1 MTTSISRRHFL
12 ATAIGSLGL
21 AEALAQE
28 QADPAAVDAWMKTW
42 MSESRQAAGALHLSR
57 FADPTYFLLKPI
69 TWKPN
74 PGQESYAPVGVPIG
88 FVTDF
93 TSIPRVFWSVL
104 RPDGLYTY
112 PAIVHDYLYWEQVVP
127 RETADLIFKF
137 GMEDFRIATPTI
149 AAVYNAVKTFGG
161 LAWQSNAKLKAA
173 GEKRLLTKFP
183 EDPTLTWK
191 QWKANSMNFS

>member
-1 MTTSISRRHFL
+1 MTSISRRHFL
-12 ATAIGSLGL
+12 ATAIGSLGW
-21 AEALAQE
+21 AQALAQE

-74 PGQESYAPVGVPIG
+74 PGQESYAPVTVPVG

-93 TSIPRVFWSVL
+93 TSIPRVFWSAL

-112 PAIVHDYLYWEQVVP
+112 PAIVHDYLYWEQTVP

-137 GMEDFRIATPTI
+137 GMEDFRVATPTI

>member
-1 MTTSISRRHFL
+1 MTSMSRRHFL
-12 ATAIGSLGL
+12 AAAIGSLGCTG
-21 AEALAQE
+21 AVAQE

-57 FADPTYFLLKPI
+57 FADPTYFLLKSI

-74 PGQESYAPVGVPIG
+74 PGQESYPAVTVPVG

-93 TSIPRVFWSVL
+93 ASIPRLFWSAL

-112 PAIVHDYLYWEQVVP
+112 PAIVHDYLYWEQSVS
-127 RETADLIFKF
+127 REAADSIFKF
-137 GMEDFRIATPTI
+137 GMEDFRVPSAT
-149 AAVYNAVKTFGG
+149 AASVYNSVRTFGG
-161 LAWQSNAKLKAA
+161 SAWQGNAQLKAA
-173 GEKRLLTKFP
+173 GEQRRLTKFP

-191 QWKANSMNFS
+191 QWKANPMNFI

>member
-1 MTTSISRRHFL
+1 MTSISRRHFL
-12 ATAIGSLGL
+12 ATAIGSLGW
-21 AEALAQE
+21 AQALAQE

-74 PGQESYAPVGVPIG
+74 PGQESYAPVTVPVG

-93 TSIPRVFWSVL
+93 TSIPRVFWSAL

-112 PAIVHDYLYWEQVVP
+112 PAIVHDYLYWEQTVP

-137 GMEDFRIATPTI
+137 GMEDFRVATSTI

>member
-1 MTTSISRRHFL
+1 MASISRRPVL

-28 QADPAAVDAWMKTW
+28 QVDPVAVDAWMKTW

-74 PGQESYAPVGVPIG
+74 PGQESYAPVTVPVG

-93 TSIPRVFWSVL
+93 TSIPRVFWSAL

-112 PAIVHDYLYWEQVVP
+112 PAIVHDYLYWEQTVP
-127 RETADLIFKF
+127 REAADLIFKF

>member
-1 MTTSISRRHFL
+1 
-12 ATAIGSLGL
+12 
-21 AEALAQE
+21 
-28 QADPAAVDAWMKTW
+28 

-74 PGQESYAPVGVPIG
+74 PGQESYAPVTVPVG

-93 TSIPRVFWSVL
+93 TSIPRVFWSAL

-112 PAIVHDYLYWEQVVP
+112 PAIVHDYLYWEQTVP
-127 RETADLIFKF
+127 REAADLIFKF
-137 GMEDFRIATPTI
+137 GMEDFRVATPTI

-173 GEKRLLTKFP
+173 GEKRLLTKLP

>member
-1 MTTSISRRHFL
+1 MTSISRRHFL
-12 ATAIGSLGL
+12 ATAIGSLGW
-21 AEALAQE
+21 AQALAQE
-28 QADPAAVDAWMKTW
+28 HADPAAVDAWMKTW

-74 PGQESYAPVGVPIG
+74 PGQESYAPVTVPVG

-137 GMEDFRIATPTI
+137 GMEDFRIATPTV